1 MDGVCRYQPFV
12 ANLEAIG
19 CRAHEPAAVYMG
31 SRDGTVRCLDLE
43 KDQFRLAFTA
53 PEGLYDIGFHS
64 FDFNCYGALAAG
76 FLVGKSDGQVVY
88 VDPRVRGFG
97 RESCGSYGATWDV
110 HDTKV
115 NSVQQHP
122 TQEHVALSCG
132 GNKDGSVVFWDV
144 RVGMGGDGGKA
155 KRGGGSCGGSRKDL
169 ILSAFHAGDNG
180 PPARKLHDKSI
191 NAGYV
196 SPDGSSLVTVSQD
209 STVKVWQQPECN
221 GIGCLVPLGSKETV
235 KPTSGASLRHDNHT
249 GRWLS
254 TFHPA
259 FDPKV
264 GAIKYNR
271 PQ

>member
-1 MDGVCRYQPFV
+1 
-12 ANLEAIG
+12 
-19 CRAHEPAAVYMG
+19 
-31 SRDGTVRCLDLE
+31 LDLE
-43 KDQFRLAFTA
+43 KDHFHLAFSA
-53 PEGLYDIGFHS
+53 PENLYDVGFHS

-76 FLVGKSDGQVVY
+76 FLVGKSDGDVVY
-88 VDPRVRGFG
+88 VDPRVRGRGQENCG
-97 RESCGSYGATWDV
+97 RYGATWDV

-122 TQEHVALSCG
+122 THEHVVLSCG
-132 GNKDGSVVFWDV
+132 GNKDGSVVFWDL
-144 RVGMGGDGGKA
+144 RVGMGGGDSGGGGTA
-155 KRGGGSCGGSRKDL
+155 KRGSGGGSRKDL
-169 ILSAFHAGDNG
+169 ILSKFHAGDNG

-221 GIGCLVPLGSKETV
+221 GTTCLVPPGSKDSV
-235 KPTSGASLRHDNHT
+235 KPSSVASLRHDNHT

-264 GAIKYNR
+264 GGY
-271 PQ
+271 